1 MITLNASVKMFY
13 QLVLLSTENLEN
25 GQDGVGV
32 VGQRREQPR
41 EVVVGRSAANRHQGP
56 EEVNGLKSGNS
67 PGQDFFQLC
76 REDLLG
82 VLDLQKLSKK
92 VHLS

>member
-1 MITLNASVKMFY
+1 M
-13 QLVLLSTENLEN
+13 VLLSTENLEN

-67 PGQDFFQLC
+67 PGQDFFQLR

-92 VHLS
+92 VDLS